1 MPSRKMKTKSI
12 TGCQRDKNGLHICP
26 TSMISKNSLSH
37 SHISQQELDSE
48 SIQNKQDGEYW
59 SVSSKC
65 YLIYSEV
72 YLAIVPYVLVLLP
85 GPVFKLCLLFVVFS
99 TNIKSLHDTGEARCN
114 TMPNGENLEIQRQLS
129 ALNDMDTNLGM
140 VNTIYSILLKS

>member
-1 MPSRKMKTKSI
+1 M
-12 TGCQRDKNGLHICP
+12 
-26 TSMISKNSLSH
+26 
-37 SHISQQELDSE
+37 
-48 SIQNKQDGEYW
+48 
-59 SVSSKC
+59 
-65 YLIYSEV
+65 
-72 YLAIVPYVLVLLP
+72 AIVPYVLVLLP
-85 GPVFKLCLLFVVFS
+85 GPVFKLCLLFVVLS